1 MIPKISIIINGEER
15 FIESDTSI
23 KTLVEKLDLDIK
35 KIAIEKNYEIIMPE
49 NFGDDVLMDGDRIE
63 IVHFIGGG

>member
-1 MIPKISIIINGEER
+1 MEKIKIILNGEEK
-15 FIESDTSI
+15 ETNAGKSI
-23 KTLVEKLDLDIK
+23 AKLVAELELDVK

-49 NFGDDVLMDGDRIE
+49 DFERSVLCDKDRIE